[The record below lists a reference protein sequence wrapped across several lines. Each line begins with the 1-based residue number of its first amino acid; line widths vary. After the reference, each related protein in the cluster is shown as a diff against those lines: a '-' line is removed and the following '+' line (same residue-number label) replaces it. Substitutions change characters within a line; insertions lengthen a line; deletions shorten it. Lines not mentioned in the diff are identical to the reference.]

1 MEKSLR
7 EVDSFS
13 LAKLKSRRKTCGTI
27 QKMLKHYAQLIGVLF
42 ILLWAVFQKSARGIT
57 SVGIEPIV
65 GYERVQLLLPTPH
78 TKDRLVYGA
87 RATYGFSILSL
98 EAEYTRGSST
108 ESFPSE
114 GLVTKDETQ
123 KIKFG
128 LRSGIDILSLLNFYG
143 RVGCQASENQHEET
157 ENGVTTKTRETVR
170 YNPYAGAGLRL
181 RLGRNL
187 RATGD
192 LTTVFRDFP
201 NMNNNDYQITAGFVV
216 QIP

>member
-1 MEKSLR
+1 
-7 EVDSFS
+7 
-13 LAKLKSRRKTCGTI
+13 
-27 QKMLKHYAQLIGVLF
+27 MLKQYVQLIGVLF

-65 GYERVQLLLPTPH
+65 GYERNQLLVPTPH

-87 RATYGFSILSL
+87 RATYGFSILSV
-98 EAEYTRGSST
+98 EAEYLRGSST
-108 ESFPSE
+108 ETFPIQD
-114 GLVTKDETQ
+114 LTTKDTSD
-123 KIKFG
+123 KIKVG
-128 LRSGIDILSLLNFYG
+128 LRTGVDILSLLNIYA
-143 RVGCQASENQHEET
+143 RAGCQGNQNRHEET
-157 ENGVTTKTRETVR
+157 SAGVTTVTKESVK
-170 YNPYAGAGLRL
+170 YHPYGGAGIRL

-216 QIP
+216 QVP